1 MKQIH
6 AFIQSDKLGHV
17 IDAMEKEGVGGLT
30 VIQARGRG
38 KGQRPMIEEA
48 RGTGRRIAQFNS
60 LDSVITVVDDSKV
73 DAIISAIT
81 GAASTG
87 SKGDG
92 KIFIS
97 TIEETVDIGSKQ
109 KGAQAL

>member
-1 MKQIH
+1 MKQVE
-6 AFIQSDKLGHV
+6 AFVHSDKRGAV
-17 IDAMEKEGVGGLT
+17 IDALEKEGVGGLT
-30 VIQARGRG
+30 VFPANGRG
-38 KGQRPMIEEA
+38 KAQRPTVGQA
-48 RGTGRRIAQFNS
+48 RGTGRYVAQFNS
-60 LDSVITVVDDSKV
+60 LDAIVTVVDDSKV

-97 TIEETVDIGSKQ
+97 EIEQAVDIGSKE

>member
-1 MKQIH
+1 MKQVE
-6 AFIQSDKLGHV
+6 AFVASDKRSAV
-17 IDAMEKEGVGGLT
+17 IDAIEKEGVGGIT
-30 VIQARGRG
+30 VLPANGRG
-38 KGQRPMIEEA
+38 KAQRPMVEQG
-48 RGTGRRIAQFNS
+48 RGTGRHVAQFNS
-60 LDSVITVVDDSKV
+60 LDVIITVVDDSKV
-73 DAIISAIT
+73 GAIISAIT

-97 TIEETVDIGSKQ
+97 EIEQAVDIGSKE

>member
-1 MKQIH
+1 MKQVHTIV
-6 AFIQSDKLGHV
+6 QSDKLGAV
-17 IDAMEKEGVGGLT
+17 IDALEKEGVGGIT
-30 VIQARGRG
+30 VFPANGRGRG
-38 KGQRPMIEEA
+38 HRPMVVQA
-48 RGTGRRIAQFNS
+48 RGTGRHIAEFNS
-60 LDSVITVVDDSKV
+60 LDAIITIVDDSKV

-97 TIEETVDIGSKQ
+97 TIDETVDIGSKE

>member
-1 MKQIH
+1 MKQIL
-6 AFIQSDKLGHV
+6 AFVHNYKLDSI
-17 IDAMEKEGVGGLT
+17 IDAVEKQGVGGIT

-38 KGQRPMIEEA
+38 AGHRPMIESA
-48 RGTGRRIAQFNS
+48 RGAGRHMAQFNS
-60 LDSVITVVDDSKV
+60 LEAVIIVVDDSKV

-92 KIFIS
+92 KIFVS
-97 TIEETVDIGSKQ
+97 SIEEVVDIGSKQ
-109 KGAQAL
+109 KGAQSL